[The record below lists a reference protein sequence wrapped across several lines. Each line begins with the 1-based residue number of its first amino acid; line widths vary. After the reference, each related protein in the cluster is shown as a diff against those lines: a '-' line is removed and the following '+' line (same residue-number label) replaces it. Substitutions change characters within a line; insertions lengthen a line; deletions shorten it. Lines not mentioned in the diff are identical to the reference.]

1 VLYGLVLLF
10 TYGQLA
16 LILWDQLVLLPG
28 FAGMTGLADPGKI
41 HSIPEITSMYLGLLG
56 VYIGRNAWRQYSGKD
71 DKEAL
76 PQYVFL
82 RIKRGYF
89 YLALWGT
96 VYFISLMLM
105 AMSVTSRLPYELAL
119 TCTGVLG
126 GMVGDAAIK
135 HFLGKRTMRQ
145 LETADAAG
153 SNSDSIMKFVEQNGR
168 ITNRQCRELTGLKDA
183 QAANLLTDLVKEG
196 RLQRKGS
203 GPETWYEKPGD

>member
-10 TYGQLA
+10 TYGQLG
-16 LILWDQLVLLPG
+16 LILWDQLVLVPG

-41 HSIPEITSMYLGLLG
+41 HSIGEITTMYLGLLG
-56 VYIGRNAWRQYSGKD
+56 VYIGRNAWRQYAGKD

-96 VYFISLMLM
+96 MYFIGLMLM
-105 AMSVTSRLPYELAL
+105 AMGITSRLPYELAL

-126 GMVGDAAIK
+126 WLVGDTAIK
-135 HFLGKRTMRQ
+135 SFLNKRAVRQ
-145 LETADAAG
+145 LEIAAAAATH
-153 SNSDSIMKFVEQNGR
+153 SDTIMTHVEQHGR
-168 ITNRQCRELTGLKDA
+168 ITNSECRELTGVKDSRA
-183 QAANLLTDLVKEG
+183 GKMLTQLVKEG

-203 GPETWYEKPGD
+203 GPETWYEKPGA